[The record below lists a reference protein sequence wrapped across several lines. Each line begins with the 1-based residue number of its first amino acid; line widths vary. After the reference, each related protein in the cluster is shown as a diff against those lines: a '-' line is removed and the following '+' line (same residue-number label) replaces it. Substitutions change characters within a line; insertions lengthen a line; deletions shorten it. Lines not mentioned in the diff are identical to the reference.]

1 VTLASAGP
9 NDSGGAAD
17 PDLALIRQ
25 ARTGDFTAFEMLVNR
40 FQPRVYGLAR
50 RILANRHDAE
60 DVTQQTFLSLIENLT
75 QFREESSVAAWIF
88 RIATNHAL
96 KLLRK
101 RQGTTLVVTLSDE
114 EESYRDVPH
123 PEFIAPWRDDPS
135 RLAQQ
140 AEIQELLE
148 RAIGELDEKHRLVF
162 ILRDI
167 ERLSVRETAEILGL
181 TETNTKV
188 RLLRARMKLRERLTR
203 ILGNPEDRLY
213 PQHEH

>member
-9 NDSGGAAD
+9 SDSGGAAD
-17 PDLALIRQ
+17 PDLALLRQ

-101 RQGTTLVVTLSDE
+101 RQGTTLVGTLSDE

>member
-1 VTLASAGP
+1 MTLASAGP
-9 NDSGGAAD
+9 SDSGGAAD
-17 PDLALIRQ
+17 PDLALLRQ

-101 RQGTTLVVTLSDE
+101 RQGTTLVGTLSDE

-203 ILGNPEDRLY
+203 ILGNPEERVY
-213 PQHEH
+213 PQHDH